1 MTEFEGFTLSRPLDG
16 AIQCRLEMLP
26 LPDGRQTP
34 LLRHVPPKVSGP
46 PVLYA
51 HGIQSHPG
59 WFVGSAQ
66 ALARCGHEVF
76 QITRRGSGP
85 SVDRAGGPPAAD
97 HGDAGGASQML
108 ADVTAAVEYIKRQTG
123 QGPLALV
130 GVSWGGKLLT
140 AWCLA
145 RPRDIDSLTLVAP
158 GIVSRV
164 GVSAS
169 AKLRIAAA
177 AVVKPGA
184 LFDIPLNDV
193 TLFTDNPAMREYL
206 EHDPLRLHKATA
218 RFLLGSAVLDRR
230 IDRAGDGALTT
241 PTTLILARRDRIID
255 NDGTR
260 AVLERLTV
268 GNINVATLDA
278 AHTLEFEPDISQF
291 CQVLCTAAR

>member
-1 MTEFEGFTLSRPLDG
+1 MHDFAGFPLSRPLGGSTD
-16 AIQCRLEMLP
+16 CRLEVLP

-34 LLRHVPPKVSGP
+34 LLRHVPATVSGP

-66 ALARCGHEVF
+66 ALARGGHEVF
-76 QITRRGSGP
+76 QVTRRGSGP
-85 SVDRAGGPPAAD
+85 AQADR
-97 HGDAGGASQML
+97 GDAGGASQML
-108 ADVTAAVEYIKRQTG
+108 ADVTAAVDYIKLQTG
-123 QGPLALV
+123 QQRPALV

-145 RPRDIDSLTLVAP
+145 GPRDIHSLTLVAP

-164 GVSAS
+164 GVAAA

-177 AVVKPGA
+177 SVVKPGT

-206 EHDPLRLHKATA
+206 EHDRLRLHKAAA
-218 RFLLGSAVLDRR
+218 RSLLGSAVLDRR
-230 IDRAGDGALTT
+230 IDRAGDGALTV

-260 AVLERLTV
+260 TVLERLSAGKV
-268 GNINVATLDA
+268 NVVTLDA
-278 AHTLEFEPDISQF
+278 SHTIEFEPDISEF
-291 CQVLCTAAR
+291 CQVLCHAVRRR